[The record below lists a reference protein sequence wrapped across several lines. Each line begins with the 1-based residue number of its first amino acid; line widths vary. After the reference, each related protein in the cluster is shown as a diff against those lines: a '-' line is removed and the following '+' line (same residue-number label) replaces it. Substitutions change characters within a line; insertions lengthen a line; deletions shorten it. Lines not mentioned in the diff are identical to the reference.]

1 MKRRALLLDMPQ
13 LLIICYNVL
22 LGAALAHAASSM
34 CDIVCD
40 GPILAC
46 VQNSRIFPDSKTF
59 VDLSLA
65 REPDDVLQVN
75 RPPQT
80 AFLHL
85 ALMRSRRSARRD
97 WGTAGDDRRVCARNN
112 STSHY
117 ALYSAATSRL

>member
-1 MKRRALLLDMPQ
+1 MKRRTFLLDMPQ
-13 LLIICYNVL
+13 PLLICFNVL
-22 LGAALAHAASSM
+22 LGAALAHAATSM

-65 REPDDVLQVN
+65 RTPDEVLQVN
-75 RPPQT
+75 CPPQN

-85 ALMRSRRSARRD
+85 ALMRPRRSARLD
-97 WGTAGDDRRVCARNN
+97 WETAGDDRRVCARNN
-112 STSHY
+112 SRPH
-117 ALYSAATSRL
+117 